1 MKTSVKSEHDGFTLI
16 ELLVVIAII
25 GVLVGLLLPAVQQAR
40 EAARRTTCVNKVK
53 QIALGMHNY
62 ADVNKTLPSGSSA
75 RTSPTNGAF
84 NSATNA
90 VWKTF
95 TVDLMPFLERNDVY
109 NQLDLTQNQIAS
121 VNLQKLAPVVGGD
134 PIHTEWYCPS
144 NPESFTGLM
153 NNGSWYLGGGSVD
166 GNRRTGGRCYDISL
180 GPSGFP
186 GNTPDCPGG
195 NPWCV
200 VGNWWAAGNGNV
212 NALSS
217 TPGIANW
224 SYEWGCRFRDILD
237 GTASTFLLIEKRPEF
252 HTWNAMFANN
262 VGVPT
267 GIKPNSPN
275 RDLSGTNASISG
287 ANPQRAKNCGAGS
300 THTGGLFVVATAD
313 AAVHTLSDT
322 IDFRLYNNLG
332 NRGDGNPAKLP

>member
-1 MKTSVKSEHDGFTLI
+1 MKTSPNSKQSGFTLI

-40 EAARRTTCVNKVK
+40 EAARRTACVNKMK
-53 QIALGMHNY
+53 QIALAMHNH
-62 ADVNKTLPSGSSA
+62 ADVFKALPSGAST
-75 RTSPTNGAF
+75 RISPTNGVF
-84 NSATNA
+84 NSSVNSP
-90 VWKTF
+90 WKTF
-95 TVDLMPFLERNDVY
+95 TVDLMPFLERNDIY
-109 NQLDLTQNQIAS
+109 DQLDLSQDQIAS
-121 VNLQKLAPVVGGD
+121 ANLQVLAPNVGGD

-144 NPESFTGLM
+144 NPEAFTGLLR
-153 NNGSWYLGGGSVD
+153 NGSYLGGSGAD

-195 NPWCV
+195 NAWCC

-212 NALSS
+212 NAITS

-237 GTASTFLLIEKRPEF
+237 GTASTFMLIEKRPEF

-267 GIKPNSPN
+267 SIKPNSPN
-275 RDLSGTNASISG
+275 RDMSGSNNATWG
-287 ANPQRAKNCGAGS
+287 ANPYRAKNCGAGS
-300 THTGGLFVVATAD
+300 THTGGLFVAATAD
-313 AAVHTLSDT
+313 AAVHTLNDS

-332 NRGDGNPAKLP
+332 NRGDGNAASIP